1 MTDTLFLENFKTL
14 LLQQDF
20 EAITPTCYFR
30 VENPVLYAICLQNDV
45 PQKQIIENLYQNLD
59 QFYCQRLICIFI
71 STENDMPPLL
81 YEHTHNDTYFF
92 VTWHYNIETNT
103 LTTAPDAPSKILG
116 IEKMLKKAVNGDI
129 SPAYTPPEIQK
140 HQKPLVTYAIFGICA
155 VLMLYAILSGE
166 KELLLDTFCT
176 SDISVFV
183 DKEYYR
189 LLTAMFFHTGFM
201 HIAANSI
208 YLFYFGTRAELL
220 LGHWRYL
227 LFYILCG
234 LCGSVASV
242 CLSGYPAVGA
252 SGAIFGI
259 LGGMLVAVKK
269 YGSAH
274 TGMNYATLLLL
285 ATSALLM
292 GFLDIGIDNY
302 AHLGGF
308 FCGVFLFFAMTKNR
322 KN

>member
-1 MTDTLFLENFKTL
+1 MTENLFLENFKKL

-20 EAITPTCYFR
+20 EAITPECFFR
-30 VENPVLYAICLQNDV
+30 VENPVLYAICLQNDN
-45 PQKQIIENLYQNLD
+45 PQKQIISNLYEQLD

-71 STENDMPPLL
+71 STDNEIPLL
-81 YEHTHNDTYFF
+81 YEHTQNDTYFF
-92 VTWHYNIETNT
+92 VTWHYNIENKT
-103 LTTAPDAPSKILG
+103 LTAAPEAPTKIFG
-116 IEKMLKKAVNGDI
+116 IEKILKKAVSGDV
-129 SPAYTPPEIQK
+129 SSAYTPTEIQE

-166 KELLLDTFCT
+166 KDLLLDAFCT
-176 SDISVFV
+176 SDIGVFV

-189 LLTAMFFHTGFM
+189 LFTAMFFHTGIM

-220 LGHWRYL
+220 LGHFRYL
-227 LFYILCG
+227 VFYILCG

-259 LGGMLVAVKK
+259 LGGMLVAVKR
-269 YGSAH
+269 YGSH
-274 TGMNYATLLLL
+274 YTGMNSATMLLL

-292 GFLDIGIDNY
+292 GFLDMGVDNF

-308 FCGVFLFFAMTKNR
+308 FCGLLLFFAMTKNR
-322 KN
+322 EN